1 MGRTNFFVSY
11 MLQICTTNFMP
22 QNKYGRTRKVQLSV
36 ERSRRLFLLHT
47 STAAVVVNPSLVTVC
62 W

>member
-1 MGRTNFFVSY
+1 
-11 MLQICTTNFMP
+11 MP